1 MEILGSDGITQ
12 HCLKAMV
19 RLLSFGEEIRKA
31 LLISHINPSSNCG
44 SHAFILIDCFDNRF
58 FIRSGFSSGYSGEGP
73 AGLSK
78 ALSLLLHHGV
88 EIDEIQVKKSV
99 LEKLNAGGMDQ
110 ASIEKIL
117 EVQPV
122 RPTMFYDYIQD
133 RHNREGQFLK
143 DLYPVRI
150 PLRLIDQKIIDLAIN
165 FEADPDIALLN
176 GYRRLEDRIRK
187 RTGLKEVS
195 GSKLFAKAFNGN
207 EPAMYWEDID
217 SGEATGRANLFT
229 AIYMSYRNRR
239 AHKEF
244 NTSLAEDVREFLML
258 NELYVL
264 ESTSLDREG
273 FQFEMPNKGLQ
284 NDATSSRT

>member
-1 MEILGSDGITQ
+1 MEVLGSDGITQ
-12 HCLKAMV
+12 HCLNALV
-19 RLLSFGEEIRKA
+19 RLLSFGEKIRKA
-31 LLISHINPSSNCG
+31 LLISHINPSENCG
-44 SHAFILIDCFDNRF
+44 SHAFMLIDCFDNRF

-88 EIDEIQVKKSV
+88 EVDEILVKKSV
-99 LEKLNAGGMDQ
+99 LAKLNAGGMDQ
-110 ASIEKIL
+110 ATIEKIL
-117 EVQPV
+117 KVQPV
-122 RPTMFYDYIQD
+122 RPTKFYDYIQD
-133 RHNREGQFLK
+133 RHDREGQYLK
-143 DLYPVRI
+143 HLYPVRI
-150 PLRLIDQKIIDLAIN
+150 PLSLIDQRIMDLAIN
-165 FEADPDIALLN
+165 FLADPDIALLN

-207 EPAMYWEDID
+207 EPAMYWEEID

-239 AHKEF
+239 AHKES

-264 ESTSLDREG
+264 ESTSIDREI
-273 FQFEMPNKGLQ
+273 FQIESPDNRRRS
-284 NDATSSRT
+284 DAASPRT